1 MESTTPH
8 PNTAGLKPH
17 STCAGSTP
25 SFLQKVLH
33 AASVSAEKD
42 RIGIPVAIP
51 SKEYASSKGEGL
63 SSSSGEGGSVG
74 LPCSVMRCG
83 GFGDFVAALWV
94 LSMEKMVPSIHA
106 EMQNTEIMDSLQH
119 THKKLLMRK
128 QDLLLRLKDVV
139 HEAKRAQ
146 LKKDVQSLKNKL
158 HSARRIQ
165 LQTKRLENSILVLEE
180 NMDAIITNEMQ
191 KDILVSLQQAT
202 ATLKSQIGD
211 IGGPDTVGEVMS
223 ELEEEI
229 LKQREITEALSTQP
243 PSMNTMESMN
253 SELGSESDNKTLH
266 QQLTL
271 ELEQLL
277 ADTDEDENF
286 QYAQSNMHNAELA
299 NKLHSLPASKHAD
312 RVYDDGMSNNNQ
324 RSVLKHRNMPSRA
337 GSYSRVEEPS
347 SNEENILVHA

>member
-1 MESTTPH
+1 M
-8 PNTAGLKPH
+8 
-17 STCAGSTP
+17 
-25 SFLQKVLH
+25 
-33 AASVSAEKD
+33 
-42 RIGIPVAIP
+42 
-51 SKEYASSKGEGL
+51 
-63 SSSSGEGGSVG
+63 G

-211 IGGPDTVGEVMS
+211 IGGPDTVGEIMS

-229 LKQREITEALSTQP
+229 LKQREITEALSAQP
-243 PSMNTMESMN
+243 PSMNTMDSMN

-286 QYAQSNMHNAELA
+286 HMHNAELA

-337 GSYSRVEEPS
+337 GSYSQVEEPS
-347 SNEENILVHA
+347 SLNEENILAHA